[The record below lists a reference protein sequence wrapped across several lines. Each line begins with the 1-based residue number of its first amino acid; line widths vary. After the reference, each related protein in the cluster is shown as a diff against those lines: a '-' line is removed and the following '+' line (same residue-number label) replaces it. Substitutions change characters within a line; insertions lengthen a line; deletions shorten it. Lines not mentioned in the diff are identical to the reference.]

1 MKYQVFSIAALAGQ
15 FCLGFTFYARTLQG
29 NVYTLTGEDST
40 KVSVIEQQLEQVS
53 QIPVKQQRIIF
64 KGRELKSDNV
74 LADYGI
80 QEGSEV
86 RVVLRLR
93 PN

>member
-1 MKYQVFSIAALAGQ
+1 M
-15 FCLGFTFYARTLQG
+15 
-29 NVYTLTGEDST
+29 YTLTGEDST

-74 LADYGI
+74 LAYYGI

-86 RVVLRLR
+86 RVVLRLG

>member
-1 MKYQVFSIAALAGQ
+1 MSTAALTAQ
-15 FCLGFTFYARTLQG
+15 VCLGFTFYARTLEG
-29 NVYTLTGEDST
+29 NVYPLTGEDST
-40 KVSVIEQQLEQVS
+40 KVSVIEQQLEQAS
-53 QIPVKQQRIIF
+53 GIPVKQQRITF

-86 RVVLRLR
+86 RVTLRLKAD
-93 PN
+93 